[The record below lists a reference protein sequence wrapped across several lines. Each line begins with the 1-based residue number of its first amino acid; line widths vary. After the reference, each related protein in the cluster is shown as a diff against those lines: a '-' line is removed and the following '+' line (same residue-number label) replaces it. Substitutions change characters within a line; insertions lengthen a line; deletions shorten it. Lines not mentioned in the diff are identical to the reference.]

1 MEKPRLLLLFL
12 TLFFVML
19 GFGIIIPNLAY
30 YAEDIGATPTEIA
43 VLMSIYSGMQLL
55 FAPLWGRLSDKHGR
69 KPAILFGLFGNAV
82 ALVAFGLAK
91 SYVWLFIARG
101 AAGVASAAVLPA
113 VMAYVADVT
122 TEEER
127 GSGMGLMGAAM
138 GLGFILGPALGGI
151 MGRHDLPFFV
161 AGGLSLLTFLFAMF
175 LLPESLSVRKRG
187 FKPRLPG
194 GRDVE
199 ARLPEG
205 GDAVRMRGFKPRLPG
220 GRDVEARLSG
230 EHDAEPRL
238 SGERDVEARLSDE
251 HDAEARLSGD
261 GAHHKWVSPREIFR
275 WTTLKSPLNSLF
287 LVAFFTTFSFAGLE
301 ATFPLFISEEPWNYG
316 QREMGW
322 MFAIIGVIV
331 VPLQGGL
338 LGRLINR
345 FGERRLILIGMVLNA
360 VGMALLSG
368 PSWFAPTSFL
378 MLASYL
384 TIAGI
389 GNQLIRPTNTSWI
402 SKQTH
407 IGQGTAIGIMDAFL
421 SLGRILGPLLGG
433 WLYEQ
438 DAYPY
443 PVLAGILLIA
453 TVCLYIP
460 LRRIRYDTSK

>member
-82 ALVAFGLAK
+82 ALVAFGLAE

-151 MGRHDLPFFV
+151 MGRHDVPFFV

-199 ARLPEG
+199 ARLPG
-205 GDAVRMRGFKPRLPG
+205 GHDAVRMRGFKPRLPG

-230 EHDAEPRL
+230 ED
-238 SGERDVEARLSDE
+238 
-251 HDAEARLSGD
+251 DAEARLSGD

-301 ATFPLFISEEPWNYG
+301 ATFPLFIEKGWNYG

-345 FGERRLILIGMVLNA
+345 FGERRLILVGMVLNA

-453 TVCLYIP
+453 TVCLYVP